1 MPFQSCNLSSLFSAL
16 SFAAERHRSQKR
28 KDAEA
33 SPYINHPI
41 QLCEVLTTEAG
52 VDDPVVLMA
61 ALLHDTVEDT
71 ETTYADL
78 LEQFGP
84 EVADVVMEVTDDTSL
99 PKEQRKQHQ
108 IENARHISHRARL
121 VKLADKI
128 CNVRDIAEHPP
139 HWWPIERRLDY
150 CEWSKAVVDQ
160 MRGTHLGLEKI
171 FDAAYAMRPARSDA
185 TLIS

>member
-1 MPFQSCNLSSLFSAL
+1 MPFHSSNLPGLFSAL
-16 SFAAERHRSQKR
+16 RFAAERHRSQTR

-41 QLCEVLTTEAG
+41 QLCEVLATEAG

-71 ETTYADL
+71 ETSYQDL
-78 LEQFGP
+78 LEHFGA
-84 EVADVVMEVTDDTSL
+84 EVANVVMEVTDDTSL
-99 PKEQRKQHQ
+99 PKEQRKRHQ
-108 IENARHISHRARL
+108 IESATGLSKQAKL

-139 HWWPIERRLDY
+139 HWWPLDRRREY
-150 CEWSKAVVDQ
+150 CDWSKAVVDQ
-160 MRGTHLGLEKI
+160 IRGTNERLEAL
-171 FDAAYAMRPARSDA
+171 FDTAYAMRLHEETAQVLS
-185 TLIS
+185 

>member
-1 MPFQSCNLSSLFSAL
+1 MPFQSSNLPGLFSAL
-16 SFAAERHRSQKR
+16 RFAAERHRSQTR
-28 KDAEA
+28 KDAQA

-41 QLCEVLTTEAG
+41 QLCEVLTAEAG

-71 ETTYADL
+71 ETSYSDL
-78 LEQFGP
+78 LQQFGV

-99 PKEQRKQHQ
+99 PKEQRKRRQ
-108 IENARHISHRARL
+108 IDMASQLSKRAKL

-139 HWWPIERRLDY
+139 HWWPLDRRREY
-150 CEWSKAVVDQ
+150 CDWAKAVVDQ
-160 MRGTHLGLEKI
+160 MRGTHPPLEAL
-171 FDAAYAMRPARSDA
+171 FDAAYAKRPHALDGA
-185 TLIS
+185 LT